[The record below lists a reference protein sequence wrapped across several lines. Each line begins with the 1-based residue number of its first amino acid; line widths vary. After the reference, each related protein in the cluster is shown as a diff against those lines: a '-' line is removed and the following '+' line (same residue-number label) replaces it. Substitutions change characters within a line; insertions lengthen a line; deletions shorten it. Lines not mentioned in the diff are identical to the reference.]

1 MQGFE
6 NCLWVYLV
14 ERTLTGRRFIA
25 CSLAEIADAIG
36 IPEGDLAARPDG
48 GLPVRMLGSSPEGK
62 CCQVSGWRI
71 CRVPRVFVGMAVCGD
86 CGNCGNCGGAEYL
99 CRDEQWN
106 LYTLGGA
113 PYPTE
118 DVVKGSLI
126 EITFEFYDRELDKV
140 LERAEELGIC

>member
-25 CSLAEIADAIG
+25 CSRSEIADAIG

-48 GLPVRMLGSSPEGK
+48 GLPVRMPGSGPEGK

-71 CRVPRVFVGMAVCGD
+71 CRVPRVFVGMVY
-86 CGNCGNCGGAEYL
+86 GNAEYL

-113 PYPTE
+113 PYPKE

-126 EITFEFYDRELDKV
+126 EITFEFYDRELDKE
-140 LERAEELGIC
+140 LERAEELGI

>member
-14 ERTLTGRRFIA
+14 ERVLTGRRFIA
-25 CSLAEIADAIG
+25 CSRSEIADAID
-36 IPEGDLAARPDG
+36 IPEGELAARPEG
-48 GLPVRMLGSSPEGK
+48 GLPVRMPGSGPEGK

-71 CRVPRVFVGMAVCGD
+71 CRVPRVFVGMVY
-86 CGNCGNCGGAEYL
+86 GNAEYL

-113 PYPTE
+113 PYPKE
-118 DVVKGSLI
+118 DVVQGSMI
-126 EITFEFYDRELDKV
+126 EITFEFYDKELDKM
-140 LERAEELGIC
+140 LELKEELGL

>member
-14 ERTLTGRRFIA
+14 EKVSTGRRFIA
-25 CSLAEIADAIG
+25 CSRAEIADAIG
-36 IPEGDLAARPDG
+36 IPEGDLAAR
-48 GLPVRMLGSSPEGK
+48 PEGK

-71 CRVPRVFVGMAVCGD
+71 CRVPRVFVGMVVCGD
-86 CGNCGNCGGAEYL
+86 AEYL

-126 EITFEFYDRELDKV
+126 EVTFEFYEKELDKV
-140 LERAEELGIC
+140 LELKEELGI

>member
-14 ERTLTGRRFIA
+14 ESVSTGRRFIA
-25 CSLAEIADAIG
+25 CSRSEIADAIG
-36 IPEGDLAARPDG
+36 IPEHELFADLKSE
-48 GLPVRMLGSSPEGK
+48 LNVRKLGSGLEGK
-62 CCQVSGWRI
+62 CCKGYGWRI
-71 CRVPRVFVGMAVCGD
+71 CKVPRVFVGMVVCGD
-86 CGNCGNCGGAEYL
+86 YGNYGNCGDAEYL

-118 DVVKGSLI
+118 DVVKGSMI
-126 EITFEFYDRELDKV
+126 EITFEFYDKELDKV
-140 LERAEELGIC
+140 LERAEELGI

>member
-14 ERTLTGRRFIA
+14 EKVSTGRRFIA
-25 CSLAEIADAIG
+25 CSRAEIADAIG
-36 IPEGDLAARPDG
+36 IPEGDLAARPDV
-48 GLPVRMLGSSPEGK
+48 GLPVRMLGSGPEGK
-62 CCQVSGWRI
+62 CCKVSGWRI
-71 CRVPRVFVGMAVCGD
+71 CRVPRVFVGMVY
-86 CGNCGNCGGAEYL
+86 GNAEYL

-113 PYPTE
+113 PYPKE
-118 DVVKGSLI
+118 DVVQGSLI
-126 EITFEFYDRELDKV
+126 EITFEFYEKELDKV

>member
-6 NCLWVYLV
+6 NCLWAYLV
-14 ERTLTGRRFIA
+14 ERVLTGKRFIT
-25 CSLAEIADAIG
+25 CSRSEIADAIG
-36 IPEGDLAARPDG
+36 IPEHELFADRESELNIRT
-48 GLPVRMLGSSPEGK
+48 LGSSPEGK
-62 CCQVSGWRI
+62 CCKGYGWRI
-71 CRVPRVFVGMAVCGD
+71 CRVPRVFVGMVY
-86 CGNCGNCGGAEYL
+86 GNAEYL

-140 LERAEELGIC
+140 LERAEELGL

>member
-1 MQGFE
+1 MKKVE
-6 NCLWVYLV
+6 NCLSLYMM
-14 ERTLTGRRFIA
+14 ENIGTGRRVLA
-25 CSLAEIADAIG
+25 YSTAEIADVLG
-36 IPEGDLAARPDG
+36 IPERKVLAE
-48 GLPVRMLGSSPEGK
+48 MSKNNPE
-62 CCQVSGWRI
+62 QEFEYVYHWRI
-71 CRVPRVFVGMAVCGD
+71 WTAPRVFVGMTVYGD
-86 CGNCGNCGGAEYL
+86 AEYL
-99 CRDEQWN
+99 CRDEDWN

>member
-1 MQGFE
+1 MKGFE

-14 ERTLTGRRFIA
+14 ERVLTGRRFIA
-25 CSLAEIADAIG
+25 CSRSEIADAIG

-48 GLPVRMLGSSPEGK
+48 GLPVRMPGSGPEGK

-71 CRVPRVFVGMAVCGD
+71 CKVPRVFVGMVVCGD
-86 CGNCGNCGGAEYL
+86 AEYL

-126 EITFEFYDRELDKV
+126 EITFEFYDKELDKV

>member
-1 MQGFE
+1 M
-6 NCLWVYLV
+6 
-14 ERTLTGRRFIA
+14 
-25 CSLAEIADAIG
+25 
-36 IPEGDLAARPDG
+36 P
-48 GLPVRMLGSSPEGK
+48 GSGPEGK

-71 CRVPRVFVGMAVCGD
+71 CKVPRVFVGMVY
-86 CGNCGNCGGAEYL
+86 GNAEYL

-118 DVVKGSLI
+118 DVVQGSLI

-140 LERAEELGIC
+140 LERTEELGIC

>member
-25 CSLAEIADAIG
+25 CSRSEIADAIG

-48 GLPVRMLGSSPEGK
+48 GLPVRMPGSGPEGK

-71 CRVPRVFVGMAVCGD
+71 CRVPRVFVGMVY
-86 CGNCGNCGGAEYL
+86 GNAEYL

-126 EITFEFYDRELDKV
+126 EITFEFYDRELDKE
-140 LERAEELGIC
+140 LELKEELGL

>member
-1 MQGFE
+1 MKNFE
-6 NCLWVYLV
+6 NCLSLYMM
-14 ERTLTGRRFIA
+14 ENIGTGRRVLA
-25 CSLAEIADAIG
+25 YSTAEIADVLG
-36 IPEGDLAARPDG
+36 IPERKVLAE
-48 GLPVRMLGSSPEGK
+48 MSKNNPE
-62 CCQVSGWRI
+62 QEQEFEYVYHWRI
-71 CRVPRVFVGMAVCGD
+71 WTAPRVFVGMTVYGD
-86 CGNCGNCGGAEYL
+86 AEYL

-113 PYPTE
+113 PYPME

>member
-14 ERTLTGRRFIA
+14 ERTLTGRGVIA
-25 CSLAEIADAIG
+25 CSRSESAEAIG

-48 GLPVRMLGSSPEGK
+48 GLPVRMPGSGPEGK

-71 CRVPRVFVGMAVCGD
+71 CRVPRVFVGMVY
-86 CGNCGNCGGAEYL
+86 GNAEYL

-113 PYPTE
+113 PYPKE
-118 DVVKGSLI
+118 DVVQGSMI
-126 EITFEFYDRELDKV
+126 EITFEFYDKELDKV
-140 LERAEELGIC
+140 LQRAEELGL

>member
-25 CSLAEIADAIG
+25 CSRSEIADAID
-36 IPEGDLAARPDG
+36 IPEHELFENRECELA
-48 GLPVRMLGSSPEGK
+48 VRKLGSAPEGK
-62 CCQVSGWRI
+62 CCQACGWRI
-71 CRVPRVFVGMAVCGD
+71 CRVPRVFVGMVY
-86 CGNCGNCGGAEYL
+86 GNAEYL

-118 DVVKGSLI
+118 DVMRGSMI
-126 EITFEFYDRELDKV
+126 EITFEFYDRELDKE
-140 LERAEELGIC
+140 LELKEELGIC

>member
-25 CSLAEIADAIG
+25 CSRSEIADAIG
-36 IPEGDLAARPDG
+36 IPEGELAARPEG
-48 GLPVRMLGSSPEGK
+48 GLPVRMPGSGPEGK

-71 CRVPRVFVGMAVCGD
+71 CRVPRVFVGMVY
-86 CGNCGNCGGAEYL
+86 GNAEYL

-113 PYPTE
+113 PYPKE
-118 DVVKGSLI
+118 DVVQGSMI
-126 EITFEFYDRELDKV
+126 EITFEFYDKELDKV
-140 LERAEELGIC
+140 LERAEELGL

>member
-25 CSLAEIADAIG
+25 CSRSEIADAIG
-36 IPEGDLAARPDG
+36 IPEGDLDARC
-48 GLPVRMLGSSPEGK
+48 R
-62 CCQVSGWRI
+62 VSGWRI
-71 CRVPRVFVGMAVCGD
+71 CKVPRVFVGMVVCGD
-86 CGNCGNCGGAEYL
+86 AEYL
-99 CRDEQWN
+99 CRDEKWN

-113 PYPTE
+113 PYPKE
-118 DVVKGSLI
+118 DVVQGSMI
-126 EITFEFYDRELDKV
+126 EITFEFYDRELDKE